1 MYSLEISI
9 RLVRP
14 DNTTSAPLKLRM
26 PRWIERLWLNL
37 DPLGLAIWIIS
48 PKQYRRACSFYKQQ
62 RYSECISTLEPLTQV
77 ENAYPPALFRR
88 GLAESKLEQW
98 SRAHASIS
106 SATKCWPWRGRWL
119 KHLHNIKPLHQ
130 LEAYRP
136 EVILYLSGASGCAY
150 QGNMWLPVLERLDAR
165 IAIVAREVHI
175 VRGLMPT
182 RLPVFHMTS
191 MRELEFLEKAGVRS
205 VLYPA
210 NPQKNTQ
217 MLRFYRMNHF
227 FINHGE
233 SDKVVNQS
241 KFLMAYDKL
250 LVAGPLAEQ
259 RLHDA
264 GLPIRPGQ
272 VIHVGRPPVELLLKR
287 PAKVSP
293 VIRKILYAPTWEG
306 FVEEANYSSVS
317 EFGLELLKSLIAAKR
332 WEIIFKAHPF
342 TGIRKAANK
351 KTLCELEEQFSSRIT
366 VAEPTSSIYEFMN
379 DADLMITDVSS
390 TIPDYLYTLKPMIL
404 TNPAG
409 VSHSEMHATYP
420 SSRATYI
427 LDNPNTA
434 DQMVRAIEVNDT
446 MATERQNISR
456 FILGEA
462 ANQSIATFN
471 RIINESLAN
480 HCDSTP
486 TPSLMAPSP
495 TSLPSDFA
503 D

>member
-26 PRWIERLWLNL
+26 PRWIEQLWLKL
-37 DPLGLAIWIIS
+37 DPLGLAIWITS
-48 PKQYRRACSFYKQQ
+48 PKEFRRGSRFYSQQ
-62 RYSECISTLEPLTQV
+62 RYGECISTLEPLTRG
-77 ENAYPPALFRR
+77 EKAYPPALFRR
-88 GLAESKLEQW
+88 GLAESKFERW
-98 SRAHASIS
+98 SSAHAFIS
-106 SATKCWPWRGRWL
+106 AATKRWPWRRRWL
-119 KHLHNIKPLHQ
+119 KHLHRIEPLHQ
-130 LEAYRP
+130 LEDYRP

-150 QGNMWLPVLERLDAR
+150 QGNMWIPVLERLDAK
-165 IAIVAREVHI
+165 IAIVARERHI
-175 VRGLMPT
+175 VSNLIPT
-182 RLPVFHMTS
+182 KLPIFYMTS

-217 MLRFYRMNHF
+217 MLRFYRMTHF

-259 RLHDA
+259 RLQDA
-264 GLPIRPGQ
+264 GIPMRPGQ
-272 VIHVGRPPVELLLKR
+272 VVHVGRPPVELLLKR
-287 PAKVSP
+287 VAQVNRP
-293 VIRKILYAPTWEG
+293 IRRILYAPTWEG

-317 EFGLELLKSLIAAKR
+317 EFGLNLLQSLVAANR

-342 TGIRKAANK
+342 TGSRKTANK
-351 KTLCELEEQFSSRIT
+351 QALSDLNELFKSRIT
-366 VAEPTSSIYEFMN
+366 VTEPTSSIYELMN
-379 DADLMITDVSS
+379 DADLMITDISS

-409 VSHSEMHATYP
+409 LSRNEMHATYP

-427 LDNPNTA
+427 LDDPQSA
-434 DQMVRAIEVNDT
+434 AQMVKAIAENDT
-446 MATERQNISR
+446 MISDRQSIAR
-456 FILGEA
+456 LILGDKPD
-462 ANQSIATFN
+462 QSIATFN
-471 RIINESLAN
+471 RIINESLATP
-480 HCDSTP
+480 CDP
-486 TPSLMAPSP
+486 GARPSRMASGVGK
-495 TSLPSDFA
+495 
-503 D
+503 

>member
-26 PRWIERLWLNL
+26 PRWIEQIWLKL
-37 DPLGLAIWIIS
+37 DPLGLAIWLTS
-48 PKQYRRACSFYKQQ
+48 PKEYRRACRFYNQQ
-62 RYSECISTLEPLTQV
+62 RYDECISTLEPLTHCGSQ
-77 ENAYPPALFRR
+77 YPPALFCR

-98 SRAHASIS
+98 SSAHASIS
-106 SATKCWPWRGRWL
+106 AAAIRWPWRRRWL
-119 KHLHNIKPLHQ
+119 RHLRNIEPLHQ
-130 LEAYRP
+130 LEIYRP
-136 EVILYLSGASGCAY
+136 QVILYLSGATGCAY
-150 QGNMWLPVLERLDAR
+150 QGNMWIPVLEKLDAK
-165 IAIVAREVHI
+165 IAIVARERHI
-175 VRGLMPT
+175 VSGLIPT
-182 RLPVFHMTS
+182 RLPVFYMTS
-191 MRELEFLEKAGVRS
+191 MRELEFLEKVGVRS

-241 KFLMAYDKL
+241 KFLMAYDRL

-264 GLPIRPGQ
+264 GLPVRPGQ

-317 EFGLELLKSLIAAKR
+317 EFGLELLKSLISAKR

-342 TGIRKAANK
+342 TGSRAAANK
-351 KTLCELEEQFSSRIT
+351 QALRDLNEVFSCRVT
-366 VAEPTSSIYEFMN
+366 VAAPTSSIYEAMN

-409 VSHSEMHATYP
+409 LSNDAINAAYP
-420 SSRATYI
+420 SSQATYI
-427 LDNPNTA
+427 LDRPAEAAELVTA
-434 DQMVRAIEVNDT
+434 IDRNDT
-446 MATERQNISR
+446 MLEQRQRISD
-456 FILGEA
+456 FILGDIPEG
-462 ANQSIATFN
+462 SLVRFN
-471 RIINESLAN
+471 RIIN
-480 HCDSTP
+480 DSV
-486 TPSLMAPSP
+486 A
-495 TSLPSDFA
+495 A
-503 D
+503 